1 MSITYRPPFDE
12 DDERDLRALYRKPG
26 TGNSPELDAAVRRT
40 WHPGHSWHPGWAAAA
55 CAAMVAGLFAWTDM
69 RESVDVPDQR
79 AQLMAPHDAG
89 ASAERSAP
97 VLTLA
102 DTRGESRS
110 DSRADSRTE
119 TRADAR
125 PDPRLESRTD
135 AMASKPAAAVT
146 TQRVA
151 ATSNDAAA
159 NQAQA
164 PVQAAAPEA
173 ATAGAAQPAE
183 AAATEVVAFSEED
196 IEARV
201 AHIRSLMQNDQ
212 QDDAVQALREL
223 QQGAPDLTLPDD
235 LQELAQQNPA

>member
-89 ASAERSAP
+89 ASA
-97 VLTLA
+97 
-102 DTRGESRS
+102 
-110 DSRADSRTE
+110 
-119 TRADAR
+119 DAR

-164 PVQAAAPEA
+164 PVQAAATEA

-212 QDDAVQALREL
+212 QNDAVQALREL

>member
-12 DDERDLRALYRKPG
+12 DDERDLRALYRKPRPG
-26 TGNSPELDAAVRRT
+26 SSPELDAAVRRT

-69 RESVDVPDQR
+69 RESAEAPELN
-79 AQLMAPHDAG
+79 AQLVAPHEVG
-89 ASAERSAP
+89 TSAERSPPPAA
-97 VLTLA
+97 L
-102 DTRGESRS
+102 
-110 DSRADSRTE
+110 
-119 TRADAR
+119 
-125 PDPRLESRTD
+125 TD
-135 AMASKPAAAVT
+135 ALAGKSAAPAV
-146 TQRVA
+146 TQRVSVSTSASGSTPEATQSQAVQVAPAPQAAA
-151 ATSNDAAA
+151 ATST
-159 NQAQA
+159 
-164 PVQAAAPEA
+164 E
-173 ATAGAAQPAE
+173 QPAE
-183 AAATEVVAFSEED
+183 ATATDVVAFSEED